1 MDDLAG
7 MLNQLGD
14 GPDGTAGAP
23 APAAAL
29 TGLASAI
36 GAQGGIDGI
45 LDKLRGAGFG
55 KQVDSWISRDGNET
69 IPPQQLGSAL
79 GDDTVQKLSSS
90 SGLSIAML
98 LPLLASFLPQI
109 VDMLTPDG
117 AAPAGGVNGA
127 AAKSGPDLGG
137 LLGGLLGG
145 GAAGTGGPGGA
156 GGGLADLGGLL
167 GGLLGGETKR

>member
-7 MLNQLGD
+7 MLNKLGD
-14 GPDGTAGAP
+14 GPAGTAGTAGSA

-29 TGLASAI
+29 TGLAAAI
-36 GAQGGIDGI
+36 GSQGGIDGI
-45 LDKLRGAGFG
+45 LDKLRQAGFG
-55 KQVDSWISRDGNET
+55 SQVDSWISRGGNET
-69 IPPQQLGSAL
+69 VPPQQLGAAL
-79 GDDTVQKLSSS
+79 GDDTVQKLSAS
-90 SGLSIAML
+90 SGLSISML

-117 AAPAGGVNGA
+117 KTPAGGVNEA

-145 GAAGTGGPGGA
+145 GAGGA
-156 GGGLADLGGLL
+156 GGAAGGLPDLGGLL
-167 GGLLGGETKR
+167 GGMLGGEQKR